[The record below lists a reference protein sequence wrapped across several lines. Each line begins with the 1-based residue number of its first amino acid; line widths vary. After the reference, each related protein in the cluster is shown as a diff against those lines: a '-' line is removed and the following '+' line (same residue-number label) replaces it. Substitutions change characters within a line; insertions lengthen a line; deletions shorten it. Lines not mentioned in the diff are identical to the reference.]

1 MATQKH
7 TPHGRGYNKSLAY
20 FFHQTDYWT
29 YYAEP
34 QAMHGCLLP
43 DGMLS
48 NGSSTPVLDLW
59 ESGQPSDDSS
69 SDGGVEGEGP
79 ANRLKPA
86 PACNASLAPFPLPGP
101 ATADC
106 VYVLSCTARESPGG
120 ELLRHSSACQ
130 PSCLHE
136 EEEEERG
143 VHSTIYYFM
152 LTAVCAGD
160 SVDVIR
166 HRYEDEL
173 FKETVLGYIKEHDAA
188 EGQ

>member
-1 MATQKH
+1 MSPHITKGIPREMTGMAEMLRDTASYQTYMAGKWDAGMATQKH

-106 VYVLSCTARESPGG
+106 VY
-120 ELLRHSSACQ
+120 
-130 PSCLHE
+130 
-136 EEEEERG
+136 
-143 VHSTIYYFM
+143 
-152 LTAVCAGD
+152 
-160 SVDVIR
+160 
-166 HRYEDEL
+166 EDEL